1 MKLLKHIRNSKWFPR
16 TEQSLGDRGER
27 AAIRYLKKK
36 GYLIIAASENL
47 GVGEI
52 DIIAVD
58 RSRVRRGGKRVVV
71 FVEVKTRTST
81 GKGQPTDAVDD
92 RKQKQ
97 ISRAA
102 MTYIR
107 RHALEKCATRFD
119 VVSIIWPM
127 DSRKPEIEHF
137 ESAFEAVTGE
147 YD

>member
-1 MKLLKHIRNSKWFPR
+1 M
-16 TEQSLGDRGER
+16 SLGDRGER
-27 AAIRYLKKK
+27 AAIGYLKRK
-36 GYLIIAASENL
+36 GYLVIAASENL

-52 DIIAVD
+52 DVIAVD
-58 RSRVRRGGKRVVV
+58 RSNVRRGGERVVV

-81 GKGQPTDAVDD
+81 GKGQPADAVDE
-92 RKQKQ
+92 RKRKQ

-119 VVSIIWPM
+119 IVSIIWP
-127 DSRKPEIEHF
+127 DGQRRPDIEHF
-137 ESAFEAVTGE
+137 EGAFEAITGQ